1 MFTTMTTRLFD
12 RKSAHGALVTVR
24 AASLEDTETLA
35 RLSVEQYGGS
45 LARYD
50 VNLTHEL
57 LEAEDDPEQ
66 LILTACVHGEVVG
79 YARALYHRPPP
90 EWRQRRDVAPQGWYL
105 TGVLVDPVMRRMGV
119 GALLTQARLEHIFT
133 RADEVLYFTHQEN
146 VGSIELHRQMGFQ
159 ERGRGLRFAG
169 AQLTTRHIIF
179 HLPVS
184 GWRRSQAM
192 TLHA

>member
-1 MFTTMTTRLFD
+1 MFNPRTTRIFD
-12 RKSAHGALVTVR
+12 RESPHEALVTVR
-24 AASLEDTETLA
+24 TACLEDTEALA
-35 RLSVEQYGGS
+35 RLSVREYGGS

-66 LILTACVHGEVVG
+66 LILTASLHGEAVG
-79 YARALYHRPPP
+79 YARARYHRPPP
-90 EWRQRRDVAPQGWYL
+90 EWRQRRDVAPHGWYL
-105 TGVLVDPVMRRMGV
+105 TGVLIDPLVRRMGL

-146 VGSIELHRQMGFQ
+146 VASIELHRRIGFQ
-159 ERGRGLRFAG
+159 ELGRGLRFAG
-169 AQLTTRHIIF
+169 AQLNNRHIIY
-179 HLPVS
+179 HLPLS
-184 GWRRSQAM
+184 SWRRSRAM